1 MVTIEL
7 QSAPG
12 GDTGMQSAIGKRKT
26 KYLPLRTKFILLFC
40 LMITIPFLVIGTITY
55 RKYSD
60 NVERN
65 TMELTNDIVSQI
77 NISLDRYVKE
87 IERLTLTPLYDES
100 VMAILKNH
108 SGPGMEELYL
118 TTEETTKM
126 NLFISSLV
134 FDRSEIESVLIF
146 TNDGSIFSNLDQSV
160 RKNWEVRSSDWM
172 DPVKE
177 QDGGLTILPRH
188 PARYY
193 TVPDKEVVSIAR
205 VIREPY
211 SNKTLGIVKVDL
223 TNRGFESMLSSVS
236 VNGSRMYITDRNGE
250 LIYANESARGGEMNR
265 TGYIQAHA
273 VSDYTGMEVTALIPR
288 DALREDA
295 REISRFTLIISMIGL
310 LFAYMVA
317 VFSSNRLV
325 RPIAHLHGKM
335 RQVQR
340 GLFNERA
347 NVTTHDEIGQLTEGF
362 NTMIGEIER
371 LVREVYETRLR
382 ERDAEL
388 SALQSQIHPHF
399 LYNTLEMMNMLAL
412 QGNRTQLSDIVTNLG
427 RLLRY
432 TVDRQEQKVFLQDEV
447 RFVEAYLQIQGMRLG
462 DRLRT
467 EIRVDASYDRC
478 QVPKLILQPLV
489 ENVIE
494 HALGEGAVSLLLAA
508 RVEGDDLILTVS
520 DDGPGMT
527 RERMM
532 LLERTWHAQHP
543 SRRDEEE
550 GQSSFGTI
558 KKGFALRNVHQRIR
572 LLYGEPYGLTLD
584 RSVECGASF
593 EIRLPIYWG
602 A

>member
-1 MVTIEL
+1 
-7 QSAPG
+7 
-12 GDTGMQSAIGKRKT
+12 MQSAIGKRKAA
-26 KYLPLRTKFILLFC
+26 YLPLRTKFILLFC

-77 NISLDRYVKE
+77 NINLDRYVKE
-87 IERLTLTPLYDES
+87 IERLTLMPLYDES
-100 VMAILKNH
+100 VMAILKQH
-108 SGPGMEELYL
+108 SGPGGEQLYL

-160 RKNWEVRSSDWM
+160 RKNWEVRNSAWM
-172 DPVKE
+172 TPVKE
-177 QDGGLTILPRH
+177 QDGGLTIIPRH
-188 PARYY
+188 HARYY
-193 TVPDKEVVSIAR
+193 TAPDKEVVSIAR

-211 SNKTLGIVKVDL
+211 SNRMLGIVKVDL
-223 TNRGFESMLSSVS
+223 TNKGFETMLSSVS
-236 VNGSRMYITDRNGE
+236 VNGSQLYITDRNGE
-250 LIYANESARGGEMNR
+250 LIYANESARSGDINR
-265 TGYIQAHA
+265 SDYIQAHA
-273 VSDYTGMEVTALIPR
+273 ISDYTGMEVTALIPR

-295 REISRFTLIISMIGL
+295 REISRFTLIISMLGL

-325 RPIAHLHGKM
+325 RPIAHLHSKM

-347 NVTTHDEIGQLTEGF
+347 TVTTHDEIGQLTEGF

-382 ERDAEL
+382 EREAEL

-412 QGNRTQLSDIVTNLG
+412 QGNRMQLSDIVTNLG

-432 TVDRQEQKVFLQDEV
+432 TVDRQEQRVYLQDEV

-462 DRLRT
+462 SRLHA
-467 EIRVDASYDRC
+467 EVRVDSSYDYC

-494 HALGEGAVSLLLAA
+494 HALGEGTVSMKLAA
-508 RVEGDDLILTVS
+508 RVEQDDLILTVS
-520 DDGPGMT
+520 DNGAGMT
-527 RERMM
+527 
-532 LLERTWHAQHP
+532 LEQMDRLEQSWNARNQD
-543 SRRDEEE
+543 RREEE
-550 GQSSFGTI
+550 DSQVSFGII

-584 RSVECGASF
+584 RYVELGSSF
-593 EIRLPIYWG
+593 VIRLPIHWG